1 MDNVNESTICTE
13 DGFLTSI
20 FVPVDRICR
29 LRKGMGI
36 NMRVTRNYMSALL
49 NGRNSMSG
57 TSSLLQRALSR
68 SSKSK
73 RASRNAL
80 LTNNR
85 KNNNFYAN
93 AIKNTAG
100 TQKLYYNM
108 KYHAGQVIDYAD
120 QLTDRSD
127 SSLFAKAKESGDN
140 AGVVAAVRGFV
151 GQYNKMLQNMKDSGS
166 RADDSYVT
174 QLNSISALNSSELAS
189 CGVTR
194 SYDGTLMVDDTR
206 LAAADLDTLEK
217 VWSGNSSFAGR
228 AALWADSVES
238 HAERNM
244 KAEASSSYSNPFN
257 TYSSNNYSNL
267 FNNYGSKGNYF
278 NYFR

>member
-1 MDNVNESTICTE
+1 
-13 DGFLTSI
+13 
-20 FVPVDRICR
+20 
-29 LRKGMGI
+29 
-36 NMRVTRNYMSALL
+36 MRVTRNYMSGLL
-49 NGRNSMSG
+49 NGNSSMSG

-73 RASRNAL
+73 RVSRNAL
-80 LTNNR
+80 LTNSG

-93 AIKNTAG
+93 AVKNTAT

-120 QLTDRSD
+120 KLTDRSD
-127 SSLFAKAKESGDN
+127 TSLFAKAKESGDN
-140 AGVVAAVRGFV
+140 AEIVSTIKGFV
-151 GQYNKMLQNMKDSGS
+151 GQYNSMLQKMKDSGG

-174 QLNSISALNSSELAS
+174 QFNAISRMNSSELAS

-194 SYDGTLMVDDTR
+194 NYDGTLAIDDTK
-206 LAAADLDTLEK
+206 LAATDLATLEK
-217 VWSGNSSFAGR
+217 VWNGNSSFAGR

-238 HAERNM
+238 YAERNM
-244 KAEASSSYSNPFN
+244 TAQTSSNYSNPFSS
-257 TYSSNNYSNL
+257 YGSNNYSNL
-267 FNNYGSKGNYF
+267 FSNYGNSGNYF

>member
-1 MDNVNESTICTE
+1 
-13 DGFLTSI
+13 
-20 FVPVDRICR
+20 
-29 LRKGMGI
+29 
-36 NMRVTRNYMSALL
+36 MRVTRNYMSALL
-49 NGRNSMSG
+49 NGNNSMNG

-80 LTNNR
+80 LTNSSR
-85 KNNNFYAN
+85 NNNFYAN
-93 AIKNTAG
+93 VIKNTAN

-120 QLTDRSD
+120 QLTDRGGA
-127 SSLFAKAKESGDN
+127 SLFARAKESGDN
-140 AGVVAAVRGFV
+140 AQIVAAVKGFV

-174 QLNSISALNSSELAS
+174 QLNSISSLNSSELDS

-194 SYDGTLMVDDTR
+194 NIDGTLTVDDTK
-206 LAAADLDTLEK
+206 LAATDLATLEK
-217 VWSGNSSFAGR
+217 VWNGNSSFAGR

-257 TYSSNNYSNL
+257 TYGSNNYSNL
-267 FNNYGSKGNYF
+267 FNNYGNKGNYF